1 MNYKH
6 SCVIDANFIYK
17 TLVLALLTQADQGQA
32 QEWQVQNYTLLDGER
47 LIDADPPTMRPYAGA
62 AGFIRPKW
70 DTDTAGWVE
79 AATEGEIA
87 AWEAE
92 NPAPKMPEPSPTVEE
107 LQAKITALTTSNQML
122 EDCLVEMAG
131 VIYA

>member
-1 MNYKH
+1 MDYKS
-6 SCVIDANFIYK
+6 SCVIDASLNYK
-17 TLVLALLTQADQGQA
+17 TLVLLAKDEHG
-32 QEWQVQNYTLLDGER
+32 QEWKAQNYTLLDGER

-92 NPAPKMPEPSPTVEE
+92 NPAPEMPEPSPTVEE
-107 LQAKITALTTSNQML
+107 LQAKITALTASNQML
-122 EDCLVEMAG
+122 EDCIIEMAG